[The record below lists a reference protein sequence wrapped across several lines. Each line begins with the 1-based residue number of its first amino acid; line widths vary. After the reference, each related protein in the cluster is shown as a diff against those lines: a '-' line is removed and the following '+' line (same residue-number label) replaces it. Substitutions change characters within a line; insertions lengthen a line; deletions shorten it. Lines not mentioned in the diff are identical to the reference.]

1 MNNFLSATGPA
12 DNPFALYMHQVKHS
26 STPLQGIPPEAMSA
40 VFPFHFVFNRHGK
53 IVQYG
58 ENLPRLCPTL
68 THGADIGVLF
78 RIITPTG
85 LAMTLD
91 AISSQLFSVFFVE
104 CLATRHVIKG
114 QMIVIDRARPD
125 LMMFLCSP
133 LVRDVS
139 GVKRLGLSFNDF
151 SLHDA
156 TVDLLFFLQTK
167 VNTIDDVRTL
177 AERLK
182 QEVQVRREAQ
192 QALQTINDELEQR
205 VKERTADLVIAKE
218 KAETANKTK
227 SAFLSNMGHELRTPL
242 NAILGYAQ
250 ILLRDRDL
258 DARHINSL
266 QTINNSGDHLL
277 ALINDLLDLAKIE
290 SGKSA
295 LHVNTCNLRH
305 FLHGVIAML
314 RVRAEQKSL
323 LLLCNLAPDL
333 PSQVLMDGKQ
343 VRQILLNLLSNAVK
357 FTDRGQVILRVTRVP
372 SGVPLGADY
381 TCLRFEIEDSGV
393 GIAPDQLTCIFE
405 PFEQVGDQQKQSH
418 GTGLGL
424 PISQQLIEL
433 MGSNIHVKSALKK
446 GSVFWFDLLLG
457 VVEPSVTHAVQGGA
471 VAMTCADGDDASAT
485 LIPPPQEIEKLYQFA
500 LAGNMRKITQHTAQ
514 LLTINCRYRL
524 FTDQVNTLASAH
536 QTKAM
541 LTLIE
546 AHKLGISKK

>member
-1 MNNFLSATGPA
+1 
-12 DNPFALYMHQVKHS
+12 
-26 STPLQGIPPEAMSA
+26 
-40 VFPFHFVFNRHGK
+40 
-53 IVQYG
+53 
-58 ENLPRLCPTL
+58 
-68 THGADIGVLF
+68 
-78 RIITPTG
+78 
-85 LAMTLD
+85 
-91 AISSQLFSVFFVE
+91 
-104 CLATRHVIKG
+104 
-114 QMIVIDRARPD
+114 MIVIDRARPD

-133 LVRDVS
+133 LVRDMS

-151 SLHDA
+151 ALHDA
-156 TVDLLFFLQTK
+156 TVDLLFLMQTK

-227 SAFLSNMGHELRTPL
+227 SSFLSNMGHELRTPL

-250 ILLRDRDL
+250 ILLRDRGL
-258 DARHINSL
+258 DARHIDSL

-277 ALINDLLDLAKIE
+277 TLITDLLDLAKIE

-295 LHVNTCNLRH
+295 LHVNTCNLRY

-314 RVRAEQKSL
+314 RVRAEQKNL
-323 LLLCNLAPDL
+323 VLLCNLAPDL

-372 SGVPLGADY
+372 SGVPLHADH

-393 GIAPDQLTCIFE
+393 GIAPDQLTSIFE
-405 PFEQVGDQQKQSH
+405 PFEQAGDQQKQSH

-433 MGSNIHVKSALKK
+433 MRGNIYVKSELKK
-446 GSVFWFDLLLG
+446 GSVFWFDLPLG
-457 VVEPSVTHAVQGGA
+457 VVEPTVAHAVQGSA
-471 VAMTCADGDDASAT
+471 VAMTCAGIEADAGDHANRSADERVWELAPGRDDASAI

-546 AHKLGISKK
+546 AHKLRIGEK